1 MRLKLFIPF
10 LFLLLSACQEDHSSL
25 ESQTTQPEETKE
37 TTPGLLYIKLSA
49 EGDSRLLNGDHG
61 TSPQAAFP
69 GLDSIVKR
77 IGATSMERL
86 FPPAGKYEARTR
98 AAGLHRWYIVH
109 FDKNIPVTRARNDF
123 SRLPEIEYTE
133 PVQVLIPLG
142 GKAIPAEQTFSPTTK
157 AQMPFN
163 DPQLAGQWHYNN
175 EGTLPISVSGA
186 DINLFS
192 AWQITHGSRNVI
204 VSVVDGGIDT
214 KHEDLK
220 DNLWVNEAEK
230 NGTPGV
236 DDDGNG
242 YIDDIYG
249 YNFVDNN
256 SNIVAHD
263 HGTHVAGTVSA
274 VNNNGIGVCGVAGGS
289 GNHDGVLLMSSQIY
303 KHNPNDPNN
312 DLGSSLTPRAI
323 KYGADNGAVISQN
336 SWGYTSSDL
345 PQATKE
351 AIDYFIQHA
360 GTDENGNQTGPMKG
374 GIVIFAAGNDNT
386 SIKAYPAAY
395 GAVLSVAAMAPDFK
409 KSYYSNYGSW
419 VNITAPGGAADYDQ
433 STGEEVHQIL
443 STLPNN
449 QYGYM
454 QGTSMACP
462 HVSGIAALIVSKYG
476 GPGFTPEMLKERLLN
491 ATRDINTYNP
501 GYKDKLGRG
510 YIDANIALGK
520 DEGIAPDP
528 VTDLE
533 LQCNPTRIT
542 FTWTVTKDEDNG
554 VPMRYDIAYSTQAL
568 PDDLDYSN
576 LPQGVRVEAVS
587 IGKLQPG
594 ESISYQLKGLKE
606 NTDYYFQMT
615 GVDPYGNRSAAAT
628 ATGRTTTN
636 QNPGLTCRES
646 GEISLTRYATRTVLY
661 DVNDPEGSNCTVEL
675 TDPNKAAEATID
687 GQVVTVTIK
696 AANGTTGTHQVS
708 LSVTDGDGGKVT
720 TNLTYTIFENRPPE
734 VIKNPETIRLEGAGS
749 VTVLQ
754 LLEYL
759 NDPDQDELTYS
770 VIYSKSGIVTGQP
783 EGNTLTLTALKTG
796 ETEVVITARD
806 PYGKKA
812 VITFN
817 VIVGNSTGGNQ
828 GSQVPADLKL
838 YPNPVTTN
846 VNVLLNTEAEGKAEL
861 SIYSPRGARVL
872 ETAIDVRNKTATTL
886 NLSKL
891 TSGSYTVK
899 VKFNGTTYTGNILK
913 L

>member
-1 MRLKLFIPF
+1 MRLKVFIPF
-10 LFLLLSACQEDHSSL
+10 LFLLLSACQKDQPAMQN
-25 ESQTTQPEETKE
+25 QTTQPEEKKE
-37 TTPGLLYIKLSA
+37 ITPGLLYIKLSPQG
-49 EGDSRLLNGDHG
+49 ELRLQNCDNG
-61 TSPQAAFP
+61 TTPETAFP
-69 GLDSIVKR
+69 RLDSIVKR
-77 IGATSMERL
+77 LGATSMERL
-86 FPPAGKYEARTR
+86 FPPAGKFEARTR
-98 AAGLHRWYIVH
+98 AAGLHRWYIVR
-109 FDKNIPVTRARNDF
+109 FDKNIPVTKAGKDL
-123 SRLPEIEYTE
+123 SQLPEIEYTE
-133 PVQVLIPLG
+133 PVQVLIPLS
-142 GKAIPAEQTFSPTTK
+142 GKAVRVKQTFSPTVK
-157 AQMPFN
+157 SQMPLN

-175 EGTLPISVSGA
+175 EGTLPISVVGA
-186 DINLFS
+186 DINLFP

-204 VSVVDGGIDT
+204 VSIVDGGIDT
-214 KHEDLK
+214 RHEDLK

-256 SNIVAHD
+256 STIVAHD

-303 KHNPNDPNN
+303 KHNPNDPDN
-312 DLGSSLTPRAI
+312 DYGSSLTPRAI

-345 PQATKE
+345 PQTTKE
-351 AIDYFIQHA
+351 AIDYFIQYA
-360 GTDENGNQTGPMKG
+360 GIDENGNQTGPMKG

-386 SIKAYPAAY
+386 SIKTYPAAY
-395 GAVLSVAAMAPDFK
+395 EAVLSVAAMAPDFK
-409 KSYYSNYGSW
+409 KSYYSNYGTW

-433 STGEEVHQIL
+433 STGEEVHQVL

-462 HVSGIAALIVSKYG
+462 HISGIAALVVSKYG
-476 GPGFTPEMLKERLLN
+476 GPGFTPAMLKDRLLN
-491 ATRDINTYNP
+491 ATRDLNAYNP
-501 GYKDKLGRG
+501 GYKDKLGKG

-520 DEGIAPDP
+520 DEGIPPEP
-528 VTDLE
+528 VTDL
-533 LQCNPTRIT
+533 QTQFYPTRAT
-542 FTWTVTKDEDNG
+542 FTWTITKDEDNG
-554 VPMRYDIAYSTQAL
+554 VPMRYDIAYSTQSL

-576 LPQGVRVEAVS
+576 LPQGVKVEAVS

-594 ESISYQLKGLKE
+594 ESISWELKGLKE
-606 NTDYYFQMT
+606 NTNYHFQLT
-615 GVDPYGNRSAAAT
+615 GVDPYGNRSAAAS
-628 ATGRTTTN
+628 ATGKTTIN
-636 QNPGLTCRES
+636 QIPDLICRES
-646 GEISLTRYATRTVLY
+646 GEISLTRYATRTVIY
-661 DVNDPEGSNCTVEL
+661 DIDDPDGNNCTVEL
-675 TDPNKAAEATID
+675 NDPNKAAEATVN
-687 GQVVTVTIK
+687 GHVVTVTIK
-696 AANGTTGTHQVS
+696 AANGATGTHQAS
-708 LSVTDGDGGKVT
+708 LSVTDEDGGKAT
-720 TNLTYTIFENRPPE
+720 TTLTYIIYENRPPE
-734 VIKNPETIRLEGAGS
+734 VIKNPETIRMDGAGNS
-749 VTVLQ
+749 TVLH
-754 LLEYL
+754 LLDYL

-770 VIYSKSGIVTGQP
+770 VIYSQNGIVAGQA
-783 EGNTLTLTALKTG
+783 EGNTLTLTAQKTG

-817 VIVGNSTGGNQ
+817 VIVGSSEGGNQ
-828 GSQVPADLKL
+828 GNQAPSLLKL
-838 YPNPVTTN
+838 YPNPVITN
-846 VNVLLNTEAEGKAEL
+846 LNILLDTKAEGKAEL

-872 ETAIDVRNKTATTL
+872 ETTIDVRNQKAATL

-899 VKFNGTTYTGNILK
+899 VKFNGTDYTGNILK